1 MTFPLAAACQTVKYN
16 VTQFLSKASS
26 RLVAKPP
33 DLGEMGVHRLVGHM
47 IGGGERGIDQVRR
60 QWDEAAE
67 VTARGPP
74 G

>member
-1 MTFPLAAACQTVKYN
+1 MPLGV
-16 VTQFLSKASS
+16 
-26 RLVAKPP
+26 
-33 DLGEMGVHRLVGHM
+33 GEMGVHRLVGHM

-60 QWDEAAE
+60 QWDEAAD